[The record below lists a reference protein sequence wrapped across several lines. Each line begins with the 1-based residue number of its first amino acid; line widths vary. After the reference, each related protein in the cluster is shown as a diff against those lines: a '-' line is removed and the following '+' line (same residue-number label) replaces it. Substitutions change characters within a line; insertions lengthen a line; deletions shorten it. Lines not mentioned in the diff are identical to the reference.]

1 MQQTHSK
8 VHTSFLRTNLR
19 QIVALTVL
27 GLAVIAVLTT
37 LSFFHF
43 SKKMY
48 KTIYM
53 QNMSSVS
60 QLAGYFTRTFDT
72 KIAACFQILENAELL
87 IEPEQDLL
95 EDSIIQ
101 KLQAVVSK
109 TDFADMGLVDLQGNA
124 RNISGAS
131 VDMYNAAFVQQVLA
145 GNRYISDAYYTGEGE
160 KNAYLLLAIP
170 MHQQGEIAG
179 ILYGWYR
186 IEDILLDVEWDTD
199 SSCYFQIV
207 DSQGNYITRSNSEN
221 AWAGDGVDAIDVWT
235 ELAEYDY
242 HETTTADEIV
252 SNIRQGKSG
261 TFYCTYQGDGRYGS
275 YQPIGINQWYVF
287 SMLPQQNIVEYASSM
302 RQISLHMLVQILLCL
317 LAGGLIPILYV
328 GRVYY
333 MIREKNTT
341 LEVHN
346 RMFQLVLQKTKD
358 IPFEADL
365 RRREVILHSPRFEG
379 GSYALNLGDIRP
391 SVLFTQE
398 KLDPTCY
405 NTYRKIYTDLMRAKT
420 GAPEVVQLC
429 MLGEMTWFKI
439 MLLDVYRQGTDI
451 RVVGVLEN
459 YEEQK
464 QKDMEIERRR
474 QQAIHLSRRSQHDFL
489 TGLFNRETFE
499 EWADMYLDSSPERMQ
514 AFLILDLDHFK
525 EINDT
530 MGHTKGDEVLR
541 DVADTLRHQFRR
553 DDIIARLG
561 GDEFVILLKNLD
573 SDAVIEK
580 LTGALGQALRKTY
593 TQGET
598 SLSISASIGVARAPM
613 DGTTFAELYPKADAA
628 LYEVKRR
635 GKDSFQIYRSQ

>member
-1 MQQTHSK
+1 MQRTHPD
-8 VHTSFLRTNLR
+8 VRTSFLRTNLR
-19 QIVALTVL
+19 QIVGLTAL

-48 KTIYM
+48 QVIYA

-72 KIAACFQILENAELL
+72 KIKSCFQILENAEIL
-87 IEPEQDLL
+87 IEPEQELL
-95 EDSIIQ
+95 EDGVME
-101 KLQAVVSK
+101 KLELVVTK
-109 TDFADMGLVDLQGNA
+109 TEFSDMGVVDLQGNA
-124 RNISGAS
+124 RNVNGK
-131 VDMYNAAFVQQVLA
+131 AANIYDVQFVQEVLA
-145 GNRYISDAYYTGEGE
+145 GNRYISDTAYNKEGQP
-160 KNAYLLLAIP
+160 YLLLAIP
-170 MHQQGEIAG
+170 MHQRGEIAG
-179 ILYGWYR
+179 ILYGRYL
-186 IEDILLDVEWDTD
+186 IEDILYDVEWETEGD
-199 SSCYFQIV
+199 CYFQIV
-207 DSQGNYITRSNSEN
+207 DSQGNYITRSNSAD
-221 AWAGDGVDAIDVWT
+221 AWADGGTDLWT
-235 ELAEYDY
+235 ELERYDY
-242 HETTTADEIV
+242 HDTTTADKIAE
-252 SNIRQGKSG
+252 NMHQGESG
-261 TFYCTYQGDGRYGS
+261 TFYCTYEDDGRYVS

-287 SMLPQQNIVEYASSM
+287 SALPEQNITEYASSM

-317 LAGGLIPILYV
+317 LAGALIPLLYI

-365 RRREVILHSPRFEG
+365 LKHEVILHSPRFEG
-379 GSYALNLGDIRP
+379 GSYTLGLADIRP
-391 SVLFTQE
+391 SVLFAQE
-398 KLDPTCY
+398 KLDATCY
-405 NTYRKIYTDLMRAKT
+405 GTYQKTYADLMRAKT
-420 GAPEVVQLC
+420 GEPEIVQLR
-429 MLGEMTWFKI
+429 MFGEMTWFKV
-439 MLLDVYRQGTDI
+439 MLLDVYRLGADT

-499 EWADMYLDSSPERMQ
+499 EWVDLYLGSEPERMQ

-541 DVADTLRHQFRR
+541 DVADALRHQFRR
-553 DDIIARLG
+553 DDLIARLG
-561 GDEFVILLKNLD
+561 GDEFVILLKHLD

-598 SLSISASIGVARAPM
+598 SLSISASIGVARAPI

-628 LYEVKRR
+628 LYAVKRR
-635 GKDSFQIYRSQ
+635 GKDSFQIYHPE